1 MSRIIT
7 LSEVR
12 TLQAAK
18 QAEQVER
25 AEQVDPQQARL
36 DRFKRAKA
44 LEALAEARA
53 HCASAVA
60 PKSGVYQLSPSKVA
74 CNG

>member
-1 MSRIIT
+1 MARIIT
-7 LSEVR
+7 LSELR

-18 QAEQVER
+18 QAEQ
-25 AEQVDPQQARL
+25 AEQVDPKQARL

-74 CNG
+74 SNG